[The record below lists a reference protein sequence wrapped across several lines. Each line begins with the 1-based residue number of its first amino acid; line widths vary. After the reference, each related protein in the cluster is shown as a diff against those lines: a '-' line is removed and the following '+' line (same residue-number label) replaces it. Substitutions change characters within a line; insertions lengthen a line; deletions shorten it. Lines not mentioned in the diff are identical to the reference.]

1 MLVYKHFLDMSPI
14 SHERLNKVL
23 SSFKKKKEI
32 MKLFSFAFRLD
43 VQLAPSTCSCRLLYP
58 IFV

>member
-1 MLVYKHFLDMSPI
+1 MSTI
-14 SHERLNKVL
+14 SHKRLNKVL
-23 SSFKKKKEI
+23 SSLKKKEI
-32 MKLFSFAFRLD
+32 MKLFSFAFRLH